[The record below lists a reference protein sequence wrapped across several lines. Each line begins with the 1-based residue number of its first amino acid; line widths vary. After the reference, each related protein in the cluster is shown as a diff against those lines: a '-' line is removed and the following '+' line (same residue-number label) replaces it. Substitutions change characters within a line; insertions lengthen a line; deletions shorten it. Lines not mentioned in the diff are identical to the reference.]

1 MIDSAFLKLDKNIND
16 NYFSEAKDS
25 PDSLVKISQKVLG
38 KWLNNEYIF
47 KLIN

>member
-1 MIDSAFLKLDKNIND
+1 MLDSAFLKLDKTKND

-38 KWLNNEYIF
+38 K
-47 KLIN
+47 